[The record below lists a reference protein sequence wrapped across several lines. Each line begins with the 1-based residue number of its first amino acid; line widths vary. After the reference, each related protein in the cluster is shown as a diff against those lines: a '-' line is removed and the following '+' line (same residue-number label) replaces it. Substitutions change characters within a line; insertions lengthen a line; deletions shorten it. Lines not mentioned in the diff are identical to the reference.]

1 MAYYR
6 NYWPDWSTAP
16 LGWVTITIATFA
28 WITSTLSPLSYAE
41 AFFAPVLPPTIEV
54 AYQAVLA
61 DEHVIVIGDATLND
75 QLRSIDIRTALE
87 DTQRL
92 RYDLG

>member
-1 MAYYR
+1 MKYFR
-6 NYWPDWSTAP
+6 NWIA
-16 LGWVTITIATFA
+16 ITTFA
-28 WITSTLSPLSYAE
+28 FALLTAFSTFSYAD

-61 DEHVIVIGDATLND
+61 DEHVLIIGDATLND

-87 DTQRL
+87 DTGRL
-92 RYDLG
+92 RYDKG